1 MDVPCRV
8 SAERIELQLIRAAP
22 GNPNPVSAWRNSRR
36 AARPRPRR
44 GRFARIFFL

>member
-22 GNPNPVSAWRNSRR
+22 GNPNP
-36 AARPRPRR
+36 AARRQRETGYFNGCR
-44 GRFARIFFL
+44 AVSSNLS